1 MKEDKDPYEKRWKK
15 VWGEERWDEEV
26 ASGAQNAGVNNCQN
40 SKKNPTKTTNPE
52 GGHLSRFAY
61 HILVDTC
68 YLSVIG
74 KIPFHSQKCF
84 SLCDK

>member
-1 MKEDKDPYEKRWKK
+1 MKSA
-15 VWGEERWDEEV
+15 ERKSEV
-26 ASGAQNAGVNNCQN
+26 RRGGMRRGGKWSSECRSQQL
-40 SKKNPTKTTNPE
+40 SKLKKKNPTKTTNQRVAICRGLPTT
-52 GGHLSRFAY
+52 F
-61 HILVDTC
+61 LVDTC